1 MANAEVTPPC
11 RVLLVDDHQVM
22 RDGLRLLLQ
31 REPGLTVV
39 GEAGD
44 GRTALEQVT
53 RLLPDVVVL
62 DVGLPDMNGLDLAR
76 QALQQAPALRL
87 VVLSAE
93 VDPHLL
99 DRALAAGASA
109 YVPKADSADELLEAL
124 RTVAVGGTYLS
135 PELAALLVPRYKR
148 LLVAETARP
157 ETQLSDREREVV
169 RFIAAGR
176 NTKEIAGELNLSVK
190 TIETHRLRLMAKLR
204 LHSVA
209 ELTKYALRE
218 GLTSL

>member
-62 DVGLPDMNGLDLAR
+62 DVGLPDMNGLDWAR

-169 RFIAAGR
+169 RFIAAGPTPR
-176 NTKEIAGELNLSVK
+176 KSPAS
-190 TIETHRLRLMAKLR
+190 
-204 LHSVA
+204 
-209 ELTKYALRE
+209 
-218 GLTSL
+218 